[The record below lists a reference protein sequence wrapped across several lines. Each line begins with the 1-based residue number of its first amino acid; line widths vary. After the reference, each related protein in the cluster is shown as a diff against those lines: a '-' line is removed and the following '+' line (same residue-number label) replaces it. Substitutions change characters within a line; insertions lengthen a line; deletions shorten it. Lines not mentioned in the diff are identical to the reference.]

1 MSLATYSDLKTT
13 VANYLARTDLTTQIP
28 DFIRFAELRLRR
40 ELRIRQML
48 KSVTT
53 TTTGGDPTVAL
64 PSDFLE
70 TRDFYV
76 STNPIQPLT
85 YASPAIFSRNT
96 NTTQSGKPLNY
107 TILASEFKLSPVP
120 DSNYT
125 LEMLY
130 YASPTFMDDSNA
142 SNVFMANAPDALL
155 YASLLEAEPYLMND
169 ARINTWGSLYD
180 RAITTLS
187 KSDEASQYSGV
198 PLSMS
203 YAVR

>member
-1 MSLATYSDLKTT
+1 
-13 VANYLARTDLTTQIP
+13 
-28 DFIRFAELRLRR
+28 
-40 ELRIRQML
+40 
-48 KSVTT
+48 
-53 TTTGGDPTVAL
+53 
-64 PSDFLE
+64 
-70 TRDFYV
+70 
-76 STNPIQPLT
+76 
-85 YASPAIFSRNT
+85 
-96 NTTQSGKPLNY
+96 LNY

>member
-70 TRDFYV
+70 ARDFYV

-142 SNVFMANAPDALL
+142 SNAFMANAPDALL
-155 YASLLEAEPYLMND
+155 YAALLEAEPYLMND